1 MFRVIIK
8 DYNKSILV
16 IETIC
21 WRKREKMSANDK
33 NTEKL
38 VNGIEELKVDS
49 ENQSANDQDG
59 IDEEEGTS
67 FSELISFTPLA

>member
-1 MFRVIIK
+1 
-8 DYNKSILV
+8 
-16 IETIC
+16 
-21 WRKREKMSANDK
+21 MSTNDK

-59 IDEEEGTS
+59 IDEEEGTVFPSSVHSS
-67 FSELISFTPLA
+67 FQPKPD

>member
-1 MFRVIIK
+1 
-8 DYNKSILV
+8 
-16 IETIC
+16 
-21 WRKREKMSANDK
+21 MSANDK

-38 VNGIEELKVDS
+38 VNGIEKLKVDS

-67 FSELISFTPLA
+67 FSELISLTPLAWTSLNGK

>member
-1 MFRVIIK
+1 
-8 DYNKSILV
+8 
-16 IETIC
+16 
-21 WRKREKMSANDK
+21 MSANDK

-38 VNGIEELKVDS
+38 VNGIEKLKVDS

-67 FSELISFTPLA
+67 FSELISLTPLA